1 MFKTLA
7 LGLVSILFAA
17 TSNAEVKSLT
27 PADVA
32 GLAEQAIKSLDGCD
46 GLKGVT
52 QVESIE
58 VKNKTDEH
66 LDKKMIEAAVAKEL
80 KKQKKIVVKTGAKE
94 KVLVK
99 IEVNSK
105 KSQVGNSYD
114 AEYELKADFAS
125 DEGVTA
131 CWSTATLKKHQ

>member
-1 MFKTLA
+1 MSQKTII
-7 LGLVSILFAA
+7 GLFSLLFVTGASA
-17 TSNAEVKSLT
+17 DVKSLT
-27 PADVA
+27 SADVA
-32 GLAEQAIKSLDGCD
+32 GLAEQAIKSLDGCE

-52 QVESIE
+52 QVESIT
-58 VKNKTDEH
+58 VTNKTDEH

-80 KKQKKIVVKTGAKE
+80 KKHKKIVVKTGAKE
-94 KVLVK
+94 KVLGK

-114 AEYELKADFAS
+114 AEYELKADFTN